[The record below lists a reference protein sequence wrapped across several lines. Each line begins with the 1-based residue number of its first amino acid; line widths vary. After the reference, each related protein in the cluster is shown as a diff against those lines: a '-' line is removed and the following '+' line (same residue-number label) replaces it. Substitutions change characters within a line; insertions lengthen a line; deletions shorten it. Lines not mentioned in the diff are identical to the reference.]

1 MAEDQ
6 NGRIAGTTM
15 PDVDKVREQGAANFR
30 ATLIVELAT
39 ISLLIE
45 AGMTTTE
52 AAIQR
57 IEQIQDALSET
68 FWSTRCLRELR
79 AESIY
84 CAIRILSTLLYSGSK
99 FDAMVSASDH
109 SHRFGRFRIMS
120 GSRAISEL
128 PGAAAA
134 PHVC

>member
-52 AAIQR
+52 Q
-57 IEQIQDALSET
+57 QFNALNK
-68 FWSTRCLRELR
+68 FKMRYRRHFGATRCLRELR
-79 AESIY
+79 A
-84 CAIRILSTLLYSGSK
+84 
-99 FDAMVSASDH
+99 
-109 SHRFGRFRIMS
+109 
-120 GSRAISEL
+120 
-128 PGAAAA
+128 
-134 PHVC
+134 

>member
-6 NGRIAGTTM
+6 YGRIAGMIM
-15 PDVDKVREQGAANFR
+15 PEVDKVREQGAANFR

-68 FWSTRCLRELR
+68 FRSNEVSQRVARVIHLLRDQDNKHST
-79 AESIY
+79 
-84 CAIRILSTLLYSGSK
+84 
-99 FDAMVSASDH
+99 V
-109 SHRFGRFRIMS
+109 
-120 GSRAISEL
+120 
-128 PGAAAA
+128 
-134 PHVC
+134 

>member
-68 FWSTRCLRELR
+68 FRSNEVSQRVARVIHLLRDQD
-79 AESIY
+79 IKH
-84 CAIRILSTLLYSGSK
+84 SK

-109 SHRFGRFRIMS
+109 SNRFGRFKIMS
-120 GSRAISEL
+120 GLRAI
-128 PGAAAA
+128 
-134 PHVC
+134 

>member
-68 FWSTRCLRELR
+68 FRSNEVSQRVARVIHLLRDQDN
-79 AESIY
+79 
-84 CAIRILSTLLYSGSK
+84 TLLYNGSK

-134 PHVC
+134 SHVC

>member
-6 NGRIAGTTM
+6 NGCIAGTIT

-45 AGMTTTE
+45 AGMTSTE

-57 IEQIQDALSET
+57 IEQIQNALSET
-68 FWSTRCLRELR
+68 FRSNEVSQRSRARNPSITRSGQQAL
-79 AESIY
+79 Y
-84 CAIRILSTLLYSGSK
+84 CIMDSK
-99 FDAMVSASDH
+99 FNAIISASGQT
-109 SHRFGRFRIMS
+109 RK
-120 GSRAISEL
+120 
-128 PGAAAA
+128 
-134 PHVC
+134 